1 LRPNNNVVSGKSEH
15 FSEHS
20 CGHCSESEDAM
31 SYSLAKGGW
40 EVRWRDADGKQR
52 SRRFKAEELAQ
63 AFDEAVSDIEPVQRS
78 KSRATYGS
86 KGSVYPYETT
96 QGTRWRYVS
105 RRSDGSQTSKR
116 GFTSAT
122 AARTACRRAVERVD
136 RRETLH
142 TKETFGSW
150 WEKWLRRRKP
160 YLEPNAWR
168 AYEVDGRKRLLPEFR
183 DIKLDKLEI
192 EQVTGWMEAQAERV
206 EAEEIAAKTINNTLG
221 TLVVCLNAAV
231 KDRVIAANPALGIE
245 RLPPAHIEHDYLRL
259 HEIALYLDSCVE
271 VYRPLAEVLVRAGL
285 RISEA
290 IDLQIADLELEETGG
305 FIVVYRSHKK
315 TSTSKTA
322 SGSTKGDKFRS
333 VEIGPGLSRTLKDQL
348 ARRAEMASGDQN
360 SAPVFVMPVRT
371 RKAGR
376 GRWAS
381 AGDPERFDR
390 NTVSQEWHK
399 IALQDAALRDMPL
412 HSLRHTAAAAWLAGG
427 NSLMYVQR
435 QLGHADIATTER
447 YYGHL
452 ERHVLA
458 AGAIA
463 TEEAITR
470 AAPAAA

>member
-1 LRPNNNVVSGKSEH
+1 
-15 FSEHS
+15 
-20 CGHCSESEDAM
+20 M
-31 SYSLAKGGW
+31 SVRRDRGAW
-40 EVRWRDADGKQR
+40 EVRWRDGSGRRRA
-52 SRRFKAEELAQ
+52 RRFKDEQSAN
-63 AFDEAVSDIEPVQRS
+63 AFDEALNEVAPVERRSDT
-78 KSRATYGS
+78 ATYGS
-86 KGSVYPYETT
+86 QGGVYPYSTV
-96 QGTRWRYVS
+96 QGTRWRYLV
-105 RRSDGSQTSKR
+105 RRSDGTQTSKR
-116 GFTSAT
+116 GFSSQR
-122 AARTACRRAVERVD
+122 AARQALREVVERVQ
-136 RRETLH
+136 RGEVRH
-142 TKETFGSW
+142 TRHTFGSW
-150 WEKWLRRRKP
+150 WNGWLAQRKP

-168 AYEVDGRKRLLPEFR
+168 AYEVDGRKRLLPEFEEVR
-183 DIKLDKLEI
+183 LDRLNSE
-192 EQVTGWMEAQAERV
+192 VVRAWMAEHAEKV
-206 EAEEIAAKTINNTLG
+206 EAGEIAAKTINNTLG

-231 KDRVIAANPALGIE
+231 KDRVLASNPALGIE
-245 RLPPAHIEHDYLRL
+245 RLPPAHVEHDYLRL
-259 HEIALYLDSCVE
+259 SEIPLYLDCCVD

-290 IDLQIADLELEETGG
+290 IALQVSDLELEKTGG

-315 TSTSKTA
+315 TRTRKTT
-322 SGSTKGDKFRS
+322 SGSTKGDRFRS
-333 VEIGPGLSRTLKDQL
+333 VEIGPGLSRTLQDQL
-348 ARRAEMASGDQN
+348 ARRAAMASGDQQH
-360 SAPVFVMPVRT
+360 APLFVMPVRT
-371 RKAGR
+371 LKADR

-381 AGDPERFDR
+381 AGDPEAFDR

-470 AAPAAA
+470 AVQRAA

>member
-1 LRPNNNVVSGKSEH
+1 
-15 FSEHS
+15 
-20 CGHCSESEDAM
+20 M
-31 SYSLAKGGW
+31 SYRLAKGRY
-40 EVRWRDADGKQR
+40 EVRWRDSSGRHR
-52 SRRFKAEELAQ
+52 SKRFRDEDAARE
-63 AFDEAVSDIEPVQRS
+63 FDASIHDHDVVERS
-78 KSRATYGS
+78 KSRRHGQS
-86 KGSVYPYETT
+86 GGVYPYETSS
-96 QGTRWRYVS
+96 GTKWRYVI
-105 RRSDGSQTSKR
+105 RRSDGSLTSKR
-116 GFTSAT
+116 GFSSES
-122 AARTACRRAVERVD
+122 AARTARRRITESKERGEVV
-136 RRETLH
+136 H
-142 TKETFGSW
+142 TKHTFGSW
-150 WEKWLRRRKP
+150 WKGWLRQRKP

-168 AYEVDGRKRLLPEFR
+168 AYEVDGRKRLLPEFDEVR
-183 DIKLDKLEI
+183 LEKLDTEM
-192 EQVTGWMEAQAERV
+192 VRMWMAEQAERV
-206 EAEEIAAKTINNTLG
+206 EAGEIAAKTINNTLG

-231 KDRVIAANPALGIE
+231 KDRVIASNPALGIE

-259 HEIALYLDSCVE
+259 HEIPLYLDACLE

-285 RISEA
+285 RISEG

-315 TSTSKTA
+315 TRTRKTA

-348 ARRAEMASGDQN
+348 ARRAEMDSGDQKD
-360 SAPVFVMPVRT
+360 APVFVMPVRT
-371 RKAGR
+371 RKADR

-390 NTVSQEWHK
+390 NTVSQDWHK
-399 IALQDAALRDMPL
+399 IALQDAGLRDMPL

-470 AAPAAA
+470 AVRRAA

>member
-1 LRPNNNVVSGKSEH
+1 
-15 FSEHS
+15 
-20 CGHCSESEDAM
+20 M
-31 SYSLAKGGW
+31 SYRLAKGRY
-40 EVRWRDADGKQR
+40 EVRWRDSSGR
-52 SRRFKAEELAQ
+52 H
-63 AFDEAVSDIEPVQRS
+63 RS
-78 KSRATYGS
+78 KRFRDEDTAREFDASIHDHDVVERS
-86 KGSVYPYETT
+86 KNRRHGQSGGVYPYETSS
-96 QGTRWRYVS
+96 GTKWRYVT
-105 RRSDGSQTSKR
+105 RRSDGSLTSKR
-116 GFTSAT
+116 GFSSES
-122 AARTACRRAVERVD
+122 AARTARRRLTESNARGEIR
-136 RRETLH
+136 H
-142 TKETFGSW
+142 TKHTFASW
-150 WEKWLRRRKP
+150 WEGWLRQRKP

-168 AYEVDGRKRLLPEFR
+168 AYEVDGRKRLLPAFEEVR
-183 DIKLDKLEI
+183 LDKLDTELVRAWMA
-192 EQVTGWMEAQAERV
+192 EQVEAG
-206 EAEEIAAKTINNTLG
+206 EIAAKTINNTLG

-231 KDRVIAANPALGIE
+231 KDRVIASNPALGIE

-259 HEIALYLDSCVE
+259 HEIPPYLDACLDI
-271 VYRPLAEVLVRAGL
+271 YRPLAEVLVRGGL

-290 IDLQIADLELEETGG
+290 IGLQIADLELEDTGG
-305 FIVVYRSHKK
+305 CIVVYRSHKK
-315 TSTSKTA
+315 SRTRKTA

-333 VEIGPGLSRTLKDQL
+333 VEIGPGLSRTLEDQL

-371 RKAGR
+371 RKADR

-390 NTVSQEWHK
+390 NTISQEWHK

-470 AAPAAA
+470 AVRR

>member
-1 LRPNNNVVSGKSEH
+1 
-15 FSEHS
+15 
-20 CGHCSESEDAM
+20 M
-31 SYSLAKGGW
+31 SYSSAKGAW
-40 EVRWRDADGKQR
+40 EVRWRDATGKQR
-52 SRRFKAEELAQ
+52 SRRFQTEELAR
-63 AFDEAVSDIEPVQRS
+63 AFDEAVSDVEPTN
-78 KSRATYGS
+78 RAKTKAAHGS
-86 KGSVYPYETT
+86 KGSVYPYDTR
-96 QGTRWRYVS
+96 QGTRWRYVA
-105 RRSDGSQTSKR
+105 RRSDGTQTSKR
-116 GFTSAT
+116 GFTSQT

-136 RRETLH
+136 RREMLH
-142 TKETFGSW
+142 TNETFGSW
-150 WEKWLRRRKP
+150 WEKWLRQRKP

-168 AYEVDGRKRLLPEFR
+168 AYEVDGRKRLLPEFESVR
-183 DIKLDKLEI
+183 LDKLDVES
-192 EQVTGWMEAQAERV
+192 VRAWMADHAARV
-206 EAEEIAAKTINNTLG
+206 EAEEVAAKTINNTLG

-231 KDRVIAANPALGIE
+231 KDRVIASNPALGIE
-245 RLPPAHIEHDYLRL
+245 RLPSAHIEHDYLRL
-259 HEIALYLDSCVE
+259 NEISRYLDACVE

-290 IDLQIADLELEETGG
+290 IDLQIADLELEQTGG

-315 TSTSKTA
+315 TRTRTTA

-333 VEIGPGLSRTLKDQL
+333 VEIGPGLSHTLRDQL
-348 ARRAEMASGDQN
+348 ARRAEMANGEQTK
-360 SAPVFVMPVRT
+360 APLFVMPVRI
-371 RKAGR
+371 RKDGR

-381 AGDPERFDR
+381 TGEPERFDR

-458 AGAIA
+458 AGAVA
-463 TEEAITR
+463 TEEAIAR
-470 AAPAAA
+470 AIPSAV

>member
-1 LRPNNNVVSGKSEH
+1 
-15 FSEHS
+15 
-20 CGHCSESEDAM
+20 M
-31 SYSLAKGGW
+31 Y
-40 EVRWRDADGKQR
+40 
-52 SRRFKAEELAQ
+52 
-63 AFDEAVSDIEPVQRS
+63 DEALNEVGPAERRSDT
-78 KSRATYGS
+78 ATYGS
-86 KGSVYPYETT
+86 QGGVYPYSTA
-96 QGTRWRYVS
+96 QGTRWRYLV
-105 RRSDGSQTSKR
+105 RRTDGTQTSKR
-116 GFTSAT
+116 GFNSQR
-122 AARTACRRAVERVD
+122 AAREALRGVVEQVHRGEI
-136 RRETLH
+136 RH
-142 TKETFGSW
+142 TKHTFGSW
-150 WEKWLRRRKP
+150 WNGWLRRRKP

-168 AYEVDGRKRLLPEFR
+168 AYDVDGRKRLLPEFEEVR
-183 DIKLDKLEI
+183 LDKLDTEL
-192 EQVTGWMEAQAERV
+192 VRAWMAEQAEKV
-206 EAEEIAAKTINNTLG
+206 EAGEIAAKTINNTLG

-231 KDRVIAANPALGIE
+231 KDRVIAINPALGIE
-245 RLPPAHIEHDYLRL
+245 RLPPAHIEHDYLHL
-259 HEIALYLDSCVE
+259 NEIPLYLDACVE

-290 IDLQIADLELEETGG
+290 IALQIADLELEETGG
-305 FIVVYRSHKK
+305 CIVVYRSHKK
-315 TSTSKTA
+315 TRTRKTA

-333 VEIGPGLSRTLKDQL
+333 VEIGPGLSRTLQDQL
-348 ARRAEMASGDQN
+348 ARRDEMASGDQN
-360 SAPVFVMPVRT
+360 NAPVFVMPVRT
-371 RKAGR
+371 RKADR

-381 AGDPERFDR
+381 TGDPEGFDR

-470 AAPAAA
+470 AARHAT